1 MRESKSLQTKL
12 STKSDISVLVVDDHQ
27 GMLHSLGDILDNEGF
42 RVSLAGS
49 GEEAIELCQKQ
60 TFDVIL
66 MDVRMPKL
74 DGVETIRRINK
85 HAKNNHII
93 MMSAYS
99 VEEVKNLALQEG
111 AVAFLQKPIDVE
123 VVIKLI
129 QQHEQPSI
137 LLVLESEQER
147 QMLASYLNQHKFRA
161 HTTNFSTNVIELA
174 QQIHF
179 NIIITDA
186 KMDTDDGL
194 EKYHALK
201 KVTPTTLFILLDE
214 TDKTFR
220 DIGTDTALENESVNL
235 KKPFD
240 IVQLLSV
247 LEKYSK
253 QFDTLSSKNIEQQ

>member
-1 MRESKSLQTKL
+1 
-12 STKSDISVLVVDDHQ
+12 
-27 GMLHSLGDILDNEGF
+27 
-42 RVSLAGS
+42 
-49 GEEAIELCQKQ
+49 
-60 TFDVIL
+60 
-66 MDVRMPKL
+66 
-74 DGVETIRRINK
+74 
-85 HAKNNHII
+85 
-93 MMSAYS
+93 
-99 VEEVKNLALQEG
+99 
-111 AVAFLQKPIDVE
+111 
-123 VVIKLI
+123 
-129 QQHEQPSI
+129 
-137 LLVLESEQER
+137 
-147 QMLASYLNQHKFRA
+147 MLASYLNQHKFRA